1 MRASETTAVRPAI
14 AANDSRATFE
24 PRCSIDT
31 GYPFPYAREWMF
43 GIGMPELI
51 VILVV
56 ALVVLGPKR
65 LPEVARTLGKAM
77 AEFRRQTSEIVEE
90 FQNQALREEKPDH
103 PAQPAKTASL
113 PREEPGAPDKSP
125 SGQG

>member
-1 MRASETTAVRPAI
+1 
-14 AANDSRATFE
+14 
-24 PRCSIDT
+24 
-31 GYPFPYAREWMF
+31 MF
-43 GIGMPELI
+43 GVGMPELI

-90 FQNQALREEKPDH
+90 FQTQALRDEEPER
-103 PAQPAKTASL
+103 PAARPGTAASL
-113 PREEPGAPDKSP
+113 PKQAPPESDKPP
-125 SGQG
+125 SGQA

>member
-1 MRASETTAVRPAI
+1 
-14 AANDSRATFE
+14 
-24 PRCSIDT
+24 
-31 GYPFPYAREWMF
+31 MF

-65 LPEVARTLGKAM
+65 LPEVARTLGKAI

-90 FQNQALREEKPDH
+90 FQTQALRDEEKER
-103 PAQPAKTASL
+103 PAARTDTPTSL
-113 PREEPGAPDKSP
+113 PGQAPPPPDKP
-125 SGQG
+125 TSGQA

>member
-1 MRASETTAVRPAI
+1 
-14 AANDSRATFE
+14 
-24 PRCSIDT
+24 
-31 GYPFPYAREWMF
+31 MF

-65 LPEVARTLGKAM
+65 LPEVARTLGKAI

-90 FQNQALREEKPDH
+90 FQTQALREDESER
-103 PAQPAKTASL
+103 PAARPGATPSL
-113 PREEPGAPDKSP
+113 PPQAPPAPDKP
-125 SGQG
+125 TSGQA